1 MMRKKQ
7 AKDSDIDRLTR
18 KMLNP
23 RFGLGMMH
31 YTSLSVKMTE
41 AAFESMPNEFKLKYQ
56 LDIPRKA
63 FEITEHGRGSSVE
76 VVGCYWVISER

>member
-31 YTSLSVKMTE
+31 YTSLSVKMVE
-41 AAFESMPNEFKLKYQ
+41 AAFELMPNEFKLK
-56 LDIPRKA
+56 
-63 FEITEHGRGSSVE
+63 
-76 VVGCYWVISER
+76 